1 MLIILK
7 EVEAFLYIA
16 HPESAVDLLSPDI
29 VEVDIE
35 SDAFNQRPLLLGLGA
50 DVVVH
55 ESENT
60 SLSVIRMHI
69 D

>member
-1 MLIILK
+1 MIIILK
-7 EVEAFLYIA
+7 EVEAFLNVA
-16 HPESAVDLLSPDI
+16 HAEPSVNLLSSDI

-35 SDAFNQRPLLLGLGA
+35 SDAFNERTLLLGLGA